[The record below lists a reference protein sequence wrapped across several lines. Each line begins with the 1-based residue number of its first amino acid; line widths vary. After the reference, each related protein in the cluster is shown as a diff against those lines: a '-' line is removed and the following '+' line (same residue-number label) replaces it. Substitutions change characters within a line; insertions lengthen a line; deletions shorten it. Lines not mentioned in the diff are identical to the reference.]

1 MGDSPQA
8 ELRRQLVRMRRRNLL
23 IMLFV
28 AVAIWALMLPD
39 TESAL
44 AKAADNAPA
53 SALVASASA
62 RLDDEA
68 EMPPEPAEGR
78 PSLDVGETPASPAD
92 QSQTIAVSEAPT
104 REQPILGDANL
115 ASLRQVTTGNS
126 QTIVAVLD
134 TGIDGSHQELSGK
147 VIGEINLTDSPT
159 PSDIHGHGTHVA
171 GIIGAADDAVGVS
184 GLAPGCLLLNVKV
197 ADDIGICQ
205 SSALAQG
212 IIWAVDN
219 GASVINISIEFA
231 EPSPELEK
239 ALDYAWE
246 QGALTVAAAGNRSSQ
261 APAYPAY
268 YQNCLSV
275 SAVNQDNNLVQLSN
289 RGDWVDVLAP
299 GYNVYSTLPDNSYGY
314 KTGTS
319 FACAY
324 VSGLAALLF
333 DMATDTNQNGR
344 INDEVRAIIESG
356 GYQIDTAVTG

>member
-1 MGDSPQA
+1 
-8 ELRRQLVRMRRRNLL
+8 MRRRNLL
-23 IMLFV
+23 IMLFA
-28 AVAIWALMLPD
+28 AVAMWALVLPA

-44 AKAADNAPA
+44 AKATDSPPA
-53 SALVASASA
+53 SALAASASA
-62 RLDDEA
+62 RLDDETEA
-68 EMPPEPAEGR
+68 TPEPAEGQ
-78 PSLDVGETPASPAD
+78 PNLDAGETLASPAD
-92 QSQTIAVSEAPT
+92 QSQTIATGEASP
-104 REQPILGDANL
+104 RKQPILGAANL
-115 ASLRQVTTGNS
+115 ASLRQVTTGGS

-134 TGIDGSHQELSGK
+134 TGIDDSHQELNGK
-147 VIGEINLTDSPT
+147 LVGEINFTNSPT

-197 ADDIGICQ
+197 ADDIGSCQ

-239 ALDYAWE
+239 AIDYAWE
-246 QGALTVAAAGNRSSQ
+246 QGALMVAAAGNHSNQ

-275 SAVNQDNNLVQLSN
+275 SAVNQDNNLIQLSN

-333 DMATDTNQNGR
+333 DVATDTNQNGH

-356 GYQIDTAVTG
+356 NCQIDSAIIG